1 MMRIGDD
8 EQKINYEWPNVI
20 SFKKLCIYFSLV
32 LAHFLCHFMYISL
45 FMLFYLHILYIHF
58 AYILHHKIPSN
69 LVKIKLGQDVKFI
82 QS

>member
-1 MMRIGDD
+1 MICIGDD

-32 LAHFLCHFMYISL
+32 LAHFSCHFIYI
-45 FMLFYLHILYIHF
+45 YIHK
-58 AYILHHKIPSN
+58 ILSN
-69 LVKIKLGQDVKFI
+69 LVNIKLGQDVKFI